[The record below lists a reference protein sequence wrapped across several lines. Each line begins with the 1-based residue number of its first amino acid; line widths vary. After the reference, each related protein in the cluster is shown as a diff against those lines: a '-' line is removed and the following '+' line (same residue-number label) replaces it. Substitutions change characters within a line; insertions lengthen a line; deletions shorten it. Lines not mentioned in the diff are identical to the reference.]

1 MSVSADNRRIAKN
14 TLALYARTAVTLL
27 IALFTSRV
35 VLQTLGVVDF
45 GIYNVVGGVVVLF
58 SFLNAAMSSATQR
71 FLNFELGRKNLAQVA
86 RVFSMSMS
94 VHFCIAG
101 TVLILAETLGLWFL
115 NTQLNIPA
123 ERMVAANWVYQ
134 FSVASTLL
142 GIMLVP
148 YNATI
153 IAHERMTFFAA
164 VSVVTAFL
172 KLGIVYLL
180 WIGDADKLILYAALT
195 LAVGVLMQIVHVVYC
210 RRAFPRVAVYKPFRD
225 GKLFKELVSFSA
237 WSLLGSV
244 GNVAMTQGTS
254 IAINLFCGVA
264 VNAAAGVASQVN
276 AAVYQF
282 VQNFQSAASP
292 QIVKQYSSGA
302 RDVLMALIFRTSKF
316 SFFLLLLLAV
326 PVFFG
331 ADFLLKIWLGNA
343 PAHAA
348 NFVKIILLNSLI
360 GALNGPL
367 WMSIWATGRIWL
379 HEILNFFRSLLN
391 FPIAYFALANGAPPE
406 AAFGVIIFLEA
417 ILMLAR
423 LAILRK
429 EIALSLREYF
439 RKTCVPAMRA
449 TLLAIPAPWIVANF
463 FGGVSG
469 WISLIVVCVAWCAT
483 FVPVAFFVGLTK
495 SERNVVIECVKKL
508 PARFGR

>member
-142 GIMLVP
+142 GIMLVS

-237 WSLLGSV
+237 WSLFGGIANMS
-244 GNVAMTQGTS
+244 ASQGVNM
-254 IAINLFCGVA
+254 IVNIFCGVA
-264 VNAAAGVASQVN
+264 VNAASGIAGQVCASVS
-276 AAVYQF
+276 QF
-282 VQNFQSAASP
+282 VSNFQTAFNP
-292 QIVKQYSSGA
+292 QIVKHYSAGEHDLFL
-302 RDVLMALIFRTSKF
+302 RLIFRTSKI
-316 SFFLLLLLAV
+316 SFFLL
-326 PVFFG
+326 FFFAFPLG
-331 ADFLLKIWLGNA
+331 LNAEFVLKIWLGDV
-343 PAHAA
+343 PAFSAD
-348 NFVKIILLNSLI
+348 FVRWTLVF
-360 GALNGPL
+360 ALVDALSGPL
-367 WMSIWATGRIWL
+367 WMSIQATGKIRAYQLIVSAFIFSNLPISALLLWLGYSPVAVFASRAIINFLTAIWRV
-379 HEILNFFRSLLN
+379 F
-391 FPIAYFALANGAPPE
+391 Y
-406 AAFGVIIFLEA
+406 
-417 ILMLAR
+417 
-423 LAILRK
+423 LRK
-429 EIALSLREYF
+429 RIGLPARKFLRKVF
-439 RKTCVPAMRA
+439 GRVVFVSGISAIVPAMVFACVPAN
-449 TLLAIPAPWIVANF
+449 LPWTRL
-463 FGGVSG
+463 VS
-469 WISLIVVCVAWCAT
+469 SCSASALCV
-483 FVPVAFFVGLTK
+483 G
-495 SERNVVIECVKKL
+495 VVIWWLGFDKDEREKIASLFFSKIL
-508 PARFGR
+508 KTS